1 MDASEPVVATDSTDI
16 SRAAEPVS
24 AAARIASLDV
34 LRGVALLG
42 ILPMNIQAFSMI
54 GAAYLNPTAYGDL
67 HGANFWVWYLSHLLA
82 DQKFMSI
89 FSMLFGAGIFL
100 MTGRIEARQKPAA
113 AIHYRRMAWLVLFG
127 LLHGYLLWYGDI
139 LFNYG
144 LCGMLAYLFR
154 KMPPRRLIVIGLAFV
169 TVPTVIFSFSGWS
182 FPHWP
187 PEKAAEFTREMWRP
201 TPEMVSNELAAYR
214 SRWIGEMPR
223 RFDENTTDQLQGFVF
238 LSLWRIEGMML
249 IGIALFQLAFFTA
262 KASARLYWSFVLA
275 GVFVGIPV
283 IAYGT
288 HRDFA
293 TGWHVRESFFFNF
306 QFNYWASIL
315 VALGWA
321 SAVMLAC
328 RSSRLERFTAP
339 FAAVGRMA
347 FTNYLLD
354 TFICT
359 FVFYGFGLG
368 LFGKVSRV
376 QQVGFVLTIWAL
388 QLIVS
393 PIWLRHFQFG
403 PFEWLWRSLT
413 YLKQQPFRRE
423 RLERGALART
433 GTLPIRR

>member
-1 MDASEPVVATDSTDI
+1 MDASEPVVANDSTDT

-24 AAARIASLDV
+24 AAERIASLDV

-169 TVPTVIFSFSGWS
+169 TVATVLFSFSGWS

-187 PEKAAEFTREMWRP
+187 PEKAAEFTRDMWRP

-214 SRWIGEMPR
+214 SPWIGEMPR
-223 RFDENTTDQLQGFVF
+223 RFDENTSDQLQGFVF

-249 IGIALFQLAFFTA
+249 IGIALFKLAFFTA
-262 KASARLYWSFVLA
+262 KAPARLYWSLILA

-293 TGWHVRESFFFNF
+293 TGWRVRESWFFNF

-376 QQVGFVLTIWAL
+376 QQVGFVLAIWAM

-413 YLKQQPFRRE
+413 YLKRQPFRRE

-433 GTLPIRR
+433 GTLPIGR

>member
-1 MDASEPVVATDSTDI
+1 MNARESVAATGSITT

-24 AAARIASLDV
+24 AAERIASLDV

-67 HGANFWVWYLSHLLA
+67 HGANFWVWYVSHLLA

-100 MTGRIEARQKPAA
+100 MTGRMEAAGRRAA
-113 AIHYRRMAWLVLFG
+113 AIHYRRMAWLAFFG

-154 KMPPRRLIVIGLAFV
+154 KMPPRRLIAIGLVFV
-169 TVPTVIFSFSGWS
+169 TVTTVLFSLSGWS
-182 FPHWP
+182 LPHWP
-187 PEKAAEFTREMWRP
+187 PEKALAFARDMWRP
-201 TPEMVSNELAAYR
+201 TPDMVAKELAAYR
-214 SRWIGEMPR
+214 SGWIAEMPR
-223 RFDENTTDQLQGFVF
+223 RFVENTTDQFQGFVF
-238 LSLWRIEGMML
+238 LAFWRIEGMML
-249 IGIALFQLAFFTA
+249 IGIALFKLGFLSA
-262 KASARLYWSFVLA
+262 KASPKLYWSFILVAL
-275 GVFVGIPV
+275 FVGIPV

-293 TGWHVRESFFFNF
+293 IAWPARESFFFNF

-321 SAVMLAC
+321 SAVMLVC
-328 RSSRLERFTAP
+328 PSSRLRRFAAP

-347 FTNYLLD
+347 FTNYLMD

-359 FVFYGFGLG
+359 SIFYGFGWG

-376 QQVGFVLTIWAL
+376 QQAGFVLAIWVL
-388 QLIVS
+388 QLMVS

-413 YLKQQPFRRE
+413 YLKVQPFQRE
-423 RLERGALART
+423 QLEPVAVT
-433 GTLPIRR
+433 SSGTLPIGK